1 MGFDRNKFEKRV
13 QKEFK
18 TKLLVGDIYVNEIE
32 YGYLIEY
39 FKNNCDIL
47 QYDANIKPDR
57 IFSLALVQIG
67 IHDYDGNYWEHLDK
81 IVGYPIVGEHRK
93 RISELFYKT
102 LYIYEKSIINKSGFV
117 KNVLMH
123 GFVSNHYCKNLFDFL
138 YKFYSID
145 IERNLKWESFGDAL
159 NILIDSIKEESHL
172 DENNTTNREYMLVKQ
187 TIQAMRS
194 LSKNSIRMRFKWL
207 LKYLD
212 AITFNEEVK
221 SNSKSRLI
229 NQMINWSKT
238 SQSKARIDKEYKN
251 QNNGSYRNEIPY
263 IKYKES
269 NDTFTLYIPSQRHI
283 IRRNNDL
290 KIFLNIGDERKE
302 LPIGLN
308 EFSTIIKTM
317 DYKVGIKYE
326 DLFKNMSIDV
336 YVSEKCIKVQI
347 LTGSRIVFFN
357 QEFISN
363 KINDNKQS
371 VHLGVNNALT
381 NNETRVSSSMSTDYI
396 RFHGGRLYTFN
407 FSTSDY
413 LFVDS
418 TQLYS
423 PSQKYIEGINN
434 SHKIDF
440 IKCNNLNIYNKVPII
455 FIKSQKE
462 KLSGLKYVVNENV
475 HRRDESIIMLDSIE
489 ISNPEIQ
496 AVLNL
501 ENNKN
506 IKIGEN
512 KILIDF
518 PGLKAREYSFIY
530 LPDLKFEFV
539 NEPFIFTSEGYIDFL
554 GNKNINSQNESKNG
568 LYKFEINNQENYEFF
583 YNIDSQELKLN
594 VEPPIFEII
603 DINEELIEM
612 KPFGD
617 QWHKSFNYSKI
628 LRYYNYYEVIL
639 NKNNNMKIKPER
651 DSNGYFKCDL
661 SKLKSWFY
669 EIDDTSCIVNIEIG
683 NKYYE
688 LARVFLRTEI
698 LGFSSL
704 EFNEDKKVIE
714 AEFEKIGDDNLYL
727 SIKNLNSDFAI
738 CEKSEQVSNK
748 ISIKSEGEAG
758 IYEIEF
764 FIKSN
769 GFSKNFVSIYKI
781 KRELKTNNFVG
792 IKFKLVSHYFDNI
805 RFQVHKYAELTSL
818 RIERKISD
826 NEYIAELFISIYNEN
841 AKKFINENLCK
852 VLIRIIDFNKYYR
865 SEIMLLD
872 EDEDDPLPLLYD
884 KHIKRLV
891 IDEDHTLDSKTR
903 YSRYS
908 FLDEVTFDLEIG
920 A

>member
-32 YGYLIEY
+32 YVYLIEY

-47 QYDANIKPDR
+47 QYDANRKPDR

-81 IVGYPIVGEHRK
+81 IVGYPVVGEHRK

-102 LYIYEKSIINKSGFV
+102 LYIYEKPIIDKNEFV

-187 TIQAMRS
+187 TIQAMRF
-194 LSKNSIRMRFKWL
+194 LSKKSIRMRFKWL

-229 NQMINWSKT
+229 NQMINWSNT
-238 SQSKARIDKEYKN
+238 SQSKTKIDKEYKN

-269 NDTFTLYIPSQRHI
+269 NDTFTLYIPSQRYV

-290 KIFLNIGDERKE
+290 KIFLNVGDERKE

-308 EFSTIIKTM
+308 EFSTIIKTI
-317 DYKVGIKYE
+317 DYKVVLKYE
-326 DLFKNMSIDV
+326 YLFKDISLDV
-336 YVSEKCIKVQI
+336 YAGEKFLKIQI
-347 LTGSRIVFFN
+347 LTGSQIVFFN

-371 VHLGVNNALT
+371 VHFGVNNALT

-407 FSTSDY
+407 FSTNDY
-413 LFVDS
+413 LFIDS
-418 TQLYS
+418 TQLYT

-434 SHKIDF
+434 SHKLNF
-440 IKCNNLNIYNKVPII
+440 IKCNNLNIYNKIPII

-462 KLSGLKYVVNENV
+462 KLSGLKYIVNENV
-475 HRRDESIIMLDSIE
+475 NRRDESIIILDSFE
-489 ISNPEIQ
+489 ISNQEIQ
-496 AVLNL
+496 IVLNL
-501 ENNKN
+501 ENNRN
-506 IKIGEN
+506 IETGEN

-518 PGLKAREYSFIY
+518 PGLKAREYRFIY
-530 LPDLKFEFV
+530 LPDLTFEFV
-539 NEPFIFTSEGYIDFL
+539 NEPFIFTSEGYIDFI
-554 GNKNINSQNESKNG
+554 GNKNIYSQYESKNG
-568 LYKFEINNQENYEFF
+568 LYKFEINNQKNYEFF
-583 YNIDSQELKLN
+583 YNVDNQILKLN

-603 DINEELIEM
+603 DINDEQIEM

-617 QWHKSFNYSKI
+617 KWHKHFDYSKI
-628 LRYYNYYEVIL
+628 LRFYNYFEVII
-639 NKNNNMKIKPER
+639 NKNNNMRIKPDR
-651 DSNGYFKCDL
+651 DSDGYYQCDL

-669 EIDDTSCIVNIEIG
+669 DIDETSCTVNIEIG
-683 NKYYE
+683 NKYYD
-688 LARVFLRTEI
+688 LARVFLRIEI

-704 EFNEDKKVIE
+704 EFNEDKKEIE

-738 CEKSEQVSNK
+738 CEKSELVSNK
-748 ISIKSEGEAG
+748 ISIHSEGEAG

-764 FIKSN
+764 FIKSG
-769 GFSKNFVSIYKI
+769 GFSRNFVSIYKI
-781 KRELKTNNFVG
+781 KRELITNNFVG
-792 IKFKLVSHYFDNI
+792 IKFKLVSHYFDKF
-805 RFQVHKYAELTSL
+805 RFQVHKYAESTNL
-818 RIERKISD
+818 RIESKISN
-826 NEYIAELFISIYNEN
+826 NEYIAELFTSFYDET
-841 AKKFINENLCK
+841 AKKFIKENLCK

-884 KHIKRLV
+884 KQLKRLV
-891 IDEDHTLDSKTR
+891 VDEDHTLDSKTR